1 MSTVLRVNRVL
12 ELVRA
17 TVGSV
22 RESSEAS
29 VEGVLIV
36 PKESDFPPHWLCLE
50 RREDLD
56 VMVAG
61 VLGS

>member
-1 MSTVLRVNRVL
+1 MSTVLRVNKVL

-22 RESSEAS
+22 CESREAS

-36 PKESDFPPHWLCLE
+36 PKESDFPPDWLCLE
-50 RREDLD
+50 RSEDLD